1 MDSVRQTGRM
11 SDAAR
16 LDAKFILDA
25 LRKFAR
31 ANGIPENLAID
42 VYDRERKWL
51 TERAKVQA
59 FVGILAE
66 RRAKD
71 ALRRRKY

>member
-1 MDSVRQTGRM
+1 M

-16 LDAKFILDA
+16 LDVKSILDA

-71 ALRRRKY
+71 ALRRMKY